1 MLSLS
6 SKISSDGAL
15 CLLISPELGPQGP
28 DCLLLLTDLPLQPG
42 NLPLHSHGD
51 LRLLSHKLGHVH
63 LILSCLTFLSDE
75 LMELNVIIVWT
86 KVLGAEADD
95 TALESLEVVVTAM
108 VMDSLGLVSL
118 LRLPQKGV
126 SCLDSQTIGKVEC
139 SAIGQSA

>member
-1 MLSLS
+1 MAQ
-6 SKISSDGAL
+6 GRCA
-15 CLLISPELGPQGP
+15 QGP

-63 LILSCLTFLSDE
+63 LILSCLTFLSDK
-75 LMELNVIIVWT
+75 LVELNVIIIRVVWT
-86 KVLGAEADD
+86 KVLGAEDDD

-118 LRLPQKGV
+118 L
-126 SCLDSQTIGKVEC
+126 
-139 SAIGQSA
+139 